1 LKPHFLAFF
10 VPEQTQQG
18 VENINFALGHMFG
31 ISSGF
36 GATLY
41 QDHKLIR
48 NGPYRFVRHPMYLAV
63 ILAAFGALLIFRARQ
78 EERLLA
84 EEFGEEWQR
93 YRRDVPGWLPTL
105 RKRVK

>member
-1 LKPHFLAFF
+1 MVL
-10 VPEQTQQG
+10 
-18 VENINFALGHMFG
+18 
-31 ISSGF
+31 SS
-36 GATLY
+36 LSS
-41 QDHKLIR
+41 L
-48 NGPYRFVRHPMYLAV
+48 VV
-63 ILAAFGALLIFRARQ
+63 IFRARR